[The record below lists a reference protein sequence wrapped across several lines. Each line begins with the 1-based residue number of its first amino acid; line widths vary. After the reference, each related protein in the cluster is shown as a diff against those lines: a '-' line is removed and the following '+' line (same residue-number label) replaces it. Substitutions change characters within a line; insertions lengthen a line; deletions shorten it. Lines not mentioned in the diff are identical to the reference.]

1 MDLTYKENSNNKK
14 RRSIRKQIVALV
26 MGSVFFAL
34 AVTTMSALFFMQKIR
49 NVSERALTGQMEEQ
63 LLQLAVSSADL
74 TDEEIKHYLSSVKL
88 FSRYAEEIYSHPE
101 YFLERPVYAPMKR
114 NDGHFALQRYYAS
127 EQIDKEAVRDETRLL
142 ANMESIFAPFM
153 YNEQDM
159 VSDIYIATKTGVF
172 ISYNSASLGN
182 RMLDDEYFNYF
193 EREWYKRA
201 IESGDTGIT
210 SVYMDSFKKGATIS
224 CSTPVMKDG
233 ETVAVLS
240 MDILTKNLQEEMQ
253 AMKMPQGA
261 YVFVITDD
269 GQLIADTRLEGGV
282 TEQMHISAG
291 EYGDETIIERLLS
304 GKEGVTL
311 ASDGNYYAYSPIVT
325 TRWAFCVSI
334 PQTYVLAPLS
344 GVDTNVRIAILD
356 FVIFSLMFC
365 GVLLYLTSHYS
376 EELLRPIRE
385 LKEDVD
391 IISSGN
397 LNWKVEIRN
406 NDEIGDLGEAFNRM
420 TDDLRT
426 YIADL
431 TRVTGER
438 ERIRAELDVAA
449 RIQRDM
455 LISTFPAF
463 PDRKEF
469 DLYATMRPAKEVG
482 GDFYDFYM
490 IDDHH
495 LALAIADVS
504 GKGIPAALFMMV
516 SKIVIQQYTMQGL
529 GPKAA
534 LEAANRTVCENNRE
548 DMFVTVWLGVLD
560 LETGE
565 LRAANA
571 GHECPVIG
579 KAGKGFSLLKDP
591 HGLVIGAFEYSK
603 YKEYEIRLEPGDK
616 LFLYTDGVPEA
627 GGTRSN
633 MYGTERM
640 LKTLNSCPDAG
651 PEELLKKIRADVDA
665 FAGTE
670 PQFDDLTM
678 LCLRYNGP
686 GSKEKQNGNG

>member
-1 MDLTYKENSNNKK
+1 MDLTYKENSKNKK

-159 VSDIYIATKTGVF
+159 VSDIYIATKKGVF

-504 GKGIPAALFMMV
+504 GKGVPAALFMMMSMLPLRGHAKGKSSPAEV
-516 SKIVIQQYTMQGL
+516 IGIV
-529 GPKAA
+529 
-534 LEAANRTVCENNRE
+534 NNILCKRNDE
-548 DMFVTVWLGVLD
+548 SMFVTVWLGFLD
-560 LETGE
+560 LRTGKMVC
-565 LRAANA
+565 ANA
-571 GHECPVIG
+571 GHEYPMLRHPGGEYELI
-579 KAGKGFSLLKDP
+579 KDP
-591 HGLVIGAFEYSK
+591 HGLAAGVMEDVRYRD
-603 YKEYEIRLEPGDK
+603 YELQLEPGSD
-616 LFLYTDGVPEA
+616 LFVYSDGLPEGINEENVQFGTDGIL
-627 GGTRSN
+627 R
-633 MYGTERM
+633 
-640 LKTLNSCPDAG
+640 TLNGAKDLR
-651 PEELLKKIRADVDA
+651 PEVLLPLMQEAEDT
-665 FAGTE
+665 FAGTA
-670 PQFDDLTM
+670 PQFDDITM
-678 LCLRYNGP
+678 MGLHWNGP
-686 GSKEKQNGNG
+686 AQEL